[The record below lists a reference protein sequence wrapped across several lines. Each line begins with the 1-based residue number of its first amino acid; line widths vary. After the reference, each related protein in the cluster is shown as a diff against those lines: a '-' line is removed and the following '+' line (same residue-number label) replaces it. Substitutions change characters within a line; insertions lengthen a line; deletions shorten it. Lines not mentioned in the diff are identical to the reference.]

1 MYTYNYTSLSSTPGS
16 TGPFLLPENSSAPTG
31 PPLNPSA
38 EPRTRDPALA
48 RAEIG
53 VLALI
58 LALTTL
64 GNGFV
69 LWILLRRRR
78 NLAPMHLFMVNL
90 CVADLVVAFFQV
102 LPQLVWDITEH
113 FQGPDALCRTVKYL
127 QIVGMFASSYMIVAM
142 TVDRHY
148 AICFPLQAYRGGASR
163 WNTPLV
169 VAWGLALLLSLPQA
183 FIFSRSEVS
192 PGVFECWGHF
202 VEPWGLKAYV
212 TWMTVAV
219 FVLPALIIAVCQV
232 QIFREIHNNI
242 YLRAERMV
250 TVEYKRTSVLFH
262 FQDPQ
267 QDVQSGRGAGAG
279 GRGREEQGGR
289 SLPLDDYTPS
299 LSPSHSPAPLTEQN
313 IHDSRMDDPQSDLPA
328 GIDYPP
334 VALDT
339 SSAALTAGSILSSE
353 AEPISLPPDCP
364 KAFDPSPVPPAGPG
378 CPKGLEPSP
387 LPPPAPNHPKG
398 LEPSPLPPASPV
410 CPMGLEPSTLPPP
423 DLDYPKGLEPSPLP
437 PAAADRNLSRPSAFS
452 SASYSGALN
461 AYDYALHGY
470 LDSAPHRGPPSEPRP
485 SARPHPLPPPSI
497 SKAMSKTVRMTLV
510 IVLVYTLC
518 WSPFFIVQL
527 WAAWDPN
534 PPEQGVAFTI
544 LMLLASLNSC
554 TNPWIYTAFSSS
566 TSRELRALL
575 CCASRAPR
583 RGSLPNDSTTTTTT
597 THTST
602 STKDGM

>member
-1 MYTYNYTSLSSTPGS
+1 MTTLCDNSVKLISGATQQLDFGKKDREGGLHVHIQLHQPQQHAWKHWPLSP
-16 TGPFLLPENSSAPTG
+16 PRKLLCAHG

-148 AICFPLQAYRGGASR
+148 AICFPLQAYRGAASR

-279 GRGREEQGGR
+279 GR
-289 SLPLDDYTPS
+289 
-299 LSPSHSPAPLTEQN
+299 EQN
-313 IHDSRMDDPQSDLPA
+313 IHDTRMDDPQSDLPA

-364 KAFDPSPVPPAGPG
+364 KAFDPSPVPPAGP
-378 CPKGLEPSP
+378 
-387 LPPPAPNHPKG
+387 
-398 LEPSPLPPASPV
+398 V

-437 PAAADRNLSRPSAFS
+437 PAAADGNLSRPSAFS

-461 AYDYALHGY
+461 AYDYTLHGY

-583 RGSLPNDSTTTTTT
+583 RGSLPNDSTTTT
-597 THTST
+597 HTST